1 MKKSLI
7 ILFLIALIPFTDIS
21 AKRVRYFFNKVE
33 ISNGPDDIRR
43 GQGTYIVELNTDNQ
57 TVVVKFKP
65 NGTAKWDSIKR
76 NIKNSGMYSESPD
89 SETKWYKTADGTAI
103 LSITFNTI
111 HSYTVNVSF
120 NYYSVKKGKPEYMSF
135 GKPIKV
141 EKF

>member
-7 ILFLIALIPFTDIS
+7 ILFLIALIPFTNIS

-43 GQGTYIVELNTDNQ
+43 GQGTYIIELDTDNQ
-57 TVVVKFKP
+57 TVFLKFNTQGSTNHSLKL
-65 NGTAKWDSIKR
+65 KIKE
-76 NIKNSGMYSESPD
+76 SGVYSESPD
-89 SETKWYKTADGTAI
+89 SETKWYKTADGTAT

-111 HSYTVNVSF
+111 HRYTVNVSF
-120 NYYSVKKGKPEYMSF
+120 DYYTVKRGAEYMSF

>member
-7 ILFLIALIPFTDIS
+7 ILFLIALIPFTNIS

-43 GQGTYIVELNTDNQ
+43 GQGTYIIELDTDNQ
-57 TVVVKFKP
+57 TVFLKFNTQGSTNHSLKL
-65 NGTAKWDSIKR
+65 KIKE
-76 NIKNSGMYSESPD
+76 SGMYSESPD
-89 SETKWYKTADGTAI
+89 SETKWYKTADGTAT

-111 HSYTVNVSF
+111 HRYTVNVSF
-120 NYYSVKKGKPEYMSF
+120 DYYTVKRGAEYMSF

>member
-7 ILFLIALIPFTDIS
+7 VIFLIALIPFTNIS

-43 GQGTYIVELNTDNQ
+43 GQGTYIIELDTDNQ
-57 TVVVKFKP
+57 TVFLKFNTQGSTNHSLKL
-65 NGTAKWDSIKR
+65 KIKE
-76 NIKNSGMYSESPD
+76 SGMYSESPD
-89 SETKWYKTADGTAI
+89 SETKWYKTADGTAT

-111 HSYTVNVSF
+111 HRYTVNVSF
-120 NYYSVKKGKPEYMSF
+120 DYYTVKRGAEYMSF

>member
-43 GQGTYIVELNTDNQ
+43 GQGTYIIELDTDNQ
-57 TVVVKFKP
+57 TVFLKFNTKGST
-65 NGTAKWDSIKR
+65 NHSLKL
-76 NIKNSGMYSESPD
+76 NIKESGMYSESPD
-89 SETKWYKTADGTAI
+89 SETKWYKTADGTAT

-111 HSYTVNVSF
+111 HRYTVNVSF
-120 NYYSVKKGKPEYMSF
+120 DYYTVKREAEYMSF

>member
-21 AKRVRYFFNKVE
+21 AKRVRYFFDKVE

-43 GQGTYIVELNTDNQ
+43 GQGTYIIELDTDNQ
-57 TVVVKFKP
+57 TVFLKFNTKGST
-65 NGTAKWDSIKR
+65 NHSLKLKIKE
-76 NIKNSGMYSESPD
+76 SGMYSESPD
-89 SETKWYKTADGTAI
+89 SETKWYKTADGTAT

-111 HSYTVNVSF
+111 HRYTVNVSF
-120 NYYSVKKGKPEYMSF
+120 DYYTVKRGAEYMSF

>member
-7 ILFLIALIPFTDIS
+7 ILFLIALIPFTEIS

-43 GQGTYIVELNTDNQ
+43 GQGTYIIELDTDNQ
-57 TVVVKFKP
+57 TVFLKFNTQGSTNHSLKL
-65 NGTAKWDSIKR
+65 KIKE
-76 NIKNSGMYSESPD
+76 SGMYSESPD
-89 SETKWYKTADGTAI
+89 SETKWYKTADGTAT

-111 HSYTVNVSF
+111 HRYTVNVSF
-120 NYYSVKKGKPEYMSF
+120 DYYTVKRGAEYMSF